1 MVTTSMFEH
10 SFLHMRAERKKM
22 HSAEM
27 LAQKRTAV
35 NHAGP
40 CSRSTRRAT
49 QGCVVVSGGGMQRDQ
64 TQTTSTC
71 VAL

>member
-1 MVTTSMFEH
+1 
-10 SFLHMRAERKKM
+10 M
-22 HSAEM
+22 HRAEM